1 VTTPAQEV
9 LQQTQ
14 QLADEWVRPQAERW
28 QRERVMGLEAMHE
41 AARLNLLG
49 VQVPVAL
56 GGLGLPFSVKSG
68 MAAILAEADFGF
80 ALSLINTQGVASTLA
95 NWLPPEVSQRWLGDL
110 LAGQRMG
117 CTCLTEPGAGSDFGA
132 IQMQATR
139 HGAGWRLQG
148 EKTWIINAQVAEVM
162 VVYAQTQPGSGAK
175 GIAAFVVDAARPGF
189 RRTDRGRTE
198 AVASLGTGGFVLDGY
213 EVPADELLHPPG
225 MAFKRAM
232 GSINM
237 ARTYVAAMATAM
249 VVDSLRIARAYGEQ
263 RHTFGRALQEHQ
275 GWRWVLVDA
284 MVDVEAAQL
293 LIEQACAAADAQ
305 APMDALAARAKIFAT
320 RMAVRHIAALLHAL
334 GAAGLSAQYPLSRH
348 LAGAQVAT
356 LVDGST
362 EMLLERVWASQ
373 VRSARPAKHATQQEK
388 LN

>member
-1 VTTPAQEV
+1 MTTRAQEV

-14 QLADEWVRPQAERW
+14 HLADEWVRPQAERW
-28 QRERVMGLEAMHE
+28 QRERVMGLEAVHE

-56 GGLGLPFSVKSG
+56 GGLGLPFSVRSG

-110 LAGQRMG
+110 LTGQRMG

-132 IQMQATR
+132 IQMQATP

-175 GIAAFVVDAARPGF
+175 GIAAFVVDASRPGF
-189 RRTDRGRTE
+189 HRADRGRTE
-198 AVASLGTGGFVLDGY
+198 TVALLGTGGFVLEGY
-213 EVPADELLHPPG
+213 EAPANEMLHPPG

-232 GSINM
+232 GSINR

-293 LIEQACAAADAQ
+293 LIDQACAAADAQ
-305 APMDALAARAKIFAT
+305 APMDALAAQAKIFAT
-320 RMAVRHIAALLHAL
+320 RRAGKHIANLMHAL

-348 LAGAQVAT
+348 LAAAQVAM

-373 VRSARPAKHATQQEK
+373 VRSVPPPKHATLQEK

>member
-1 VTTPAQEV
+1 MTTRAQEV

-14 QLADEWVRPQAERW
+14 HLADEWVRPQAERW
-28 QRERVMGLEAMHE
+28 QRERVMGLEAVHE

-56 GGLGLPFSVKSG
+56 GGLGLPFSVRSG

-110 LAGQRMG
+110 LTGQRIG

-132 IQMQATR
+132 IQMQATP

-198 AVASLGTGGFVLDGY
+198 TVASLGTGGFVLDGY
-213 EVPADELLHPPG
+213 EAAAEEMLHPPG

-249 VVDSLRIARAYGEQ
+249 VVDSLRIARAYGEL
-263 RHTFGRALQEHQ
+263 RLTFGRALQEHQ

-305 APMDALAARAKIFAT
+305 APMDALAAQAKIFAT
-320 RMAVRHIAALLHAL
+320 RMAGKHIAALLHAL

-356 LVDGST
+356 LVDGAT

-373 VRSARPAKHATQQEK
+373 VRSARPAKHDIQQEK

>member
-1 VTTPAQEV
+1 
-9 LQQTQ
+9 
-14 QLADEWVRPQAERW
+14 
-28 QRERVMGLEAMHE
+28 MGLAGVHE

-49 VQVPVAL
+49 VQVPVEL

-95 NWLPPEVSQRWLGDL
+95 NWLPAAVSQRWLGDL
-110 LAGQRMG
+110 LSGQRIG

-132 IQMQATR
+132 IQMQATP
-139 HGAGWRLQG
+139 HGTGWRLQG
-148 EKTWIINAQVAEVM
+148 EKAWIINAQVAEVM

-175 GIAAFVVDAARPGF
+175 GIAAFVVDASRPGF
-189 RRTDRGRTE
+189 HRTDRGRTE
-198 AVASLGTGGFVLDGY
+198 TVASLGTGGFVLDGY
-213 EVPADELLHPPG
+213 EVPADEMLHPPF

-275 GWRWVLVDA
+275 GWRWALADA

-293 LIEQACAAADAQ
+293 LIEQACTAADAQ

-320 RMAVRHIAALLHAL
+320 RMAGKHIASLLHAL

-373 VRSARPAKHATQQEK
+373 VGTAPSPKHAIRQEK

>member
-1 VTTPAQEV
+1 

-80 ALSLINTQGVASTLA
+80 ALSLINTKGVASTLA

-232 GSINM
+232 SSINM

-249 VVDSLRIARAYGEQ
+249 VAESLRIARAYGEQ

-275 GWRWVLVDA
+275 GWRWVLAEA

>member
-1 VTTPAQEV
+1 
-9 LQQTQ
+9 
-14 QLADEWVRPQAERW
+14 
-28 QRERVMGLEAMHE
+28 MGLEAVHE

-56 GGLGLPFSVKSG
+56 GGLGLPFSVRSG

-110 LAGQRMG
+110 LTGQRMG

-132 IQMQATR
+132 IQMQATP

-175 GIAAFVVDAARPGF
+175 GIAAFVVDASRPGF
-189 RRTDRGRTE
+189 HRTDRGRTE
-198 AVASLGTGGFVLDGY
+198 TVASLGTGGFVLEGY
-213 EVPADELLHPPG
+213 EAPANEMLHPPG

-293 LIEQACAAADAQ
+293 LIDQACAAADAQ
-305 APMDALAARAKIFAT
+305 APMDALAAQAKIFAT
-320 RMAVRHIAALLHAL
+320 RMAGKHIAALLHAL

-373 VRSARPAKHATQQEK
+373 VRSVPPPKHATLQEK

>member
-1 VTTPAQEV
+1 MGIDHKQNSPTRADEV
-9 LQQTQ
+9 LHLTRELAQQ
-14 QLADEWVRPQAERW
+14 WVRPQAQRW
-28 QRERVMGLEAMHE
+28 QRERVMGLEVVQE

-49 VQVPVAL
+49 VQVPVEL

-68 MAAILAEADFGF
+68 MASILAEADFGF

-95 NWLPPEVSQRWLGDL
+95 NWLPAAVSQRWLGDL
-110 LAGQRMG
+110 LSGQRIG

-132 IQMQATR
+132 IQMQATP
-139 HGAGWRLQG
+139 HGSGWRMQG
-148 EKTWIINAQVAEVM
+148 EKAWIINAQVAEVM

-175 GIAAFVVDAARPGF
+175 GIAAFVVDASRPGF
-189 RRTDRGRTE
+189 LRTDRGRTE
-198 AVASLGTGGFVLDGY
+198 TVASLGTGGFVLDGY
-213 EVPADELLHPPG
+213 EARADEMLHPPG

-263 RHTFGRALQEHQ
+263 RHTFGRSLQEHQ
-275 GWRWVLVDA
+275 GWRWVLADA

-305 APMDALAARAKIFAT
+305 APMDALAARAKIFST
-320 RMAVRHIAALLHAL
+320 RMASKHIASLLHAQGSSA
-334 GAAGLSAQYPLSRH
+334 GAATLPV
-348 LAGAQVAT
+348 AG
-356 LVDGST
+356 GS
-362 EMLLERVWASQ
+362 Q
-373 VRSARPAKHATQQEK
+373 
-388 LN
+388 